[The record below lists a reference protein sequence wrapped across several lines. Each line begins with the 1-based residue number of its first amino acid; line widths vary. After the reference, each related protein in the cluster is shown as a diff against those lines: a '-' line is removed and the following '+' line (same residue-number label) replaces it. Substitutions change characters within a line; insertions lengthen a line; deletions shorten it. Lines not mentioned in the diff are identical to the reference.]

1 LFGGVLGHVL
11 VTLELLQRVAF
22 RLLRHVRCRDRLS
35 QLRDLL
41 ALPAPSPSSRWI
53 VATCSENC
61 LALPLVERRLG
72 LEADLVADAQDLY
85 AHGEKPR
92 DLVHA
97 RDEVDQV
104 QDLPLFLQL
113 RRPVRVRHG
122 PRWLTRGPTGGT
134 RTALLGDDTPRL
146 SNACPNGISNFAGC
160 VRS

>member
-97 RDEVDQV
+97 RA
-104 QDLPLFLQL
+104 
-113 RRPVRVRHG
+113 
-122 PRWLTRGPTGGT
+122 TRSTKSRISCFSFSYAARSEYG
-134 RTALLGDDTPRL
+134 TALDG
-146 SNACPNGISNFAGC
+146 
-160 VRS
+160 